1 MTESLSATRSEK
13 ATGIFQCNR
22 TEYDDGSPFLISIIL
37 LSRRVSRLKQL
48 ERPSIFIGV
57 ALWQRA

>member
-22 TEYDDGSPFLISIIL
+22 TEYDDGSPL
-37 LSRRVSRLKQL
+37 LMLD
-48 ERPSIFIGV
+48 ERSQFAV
-57 ALWQRA
+57 TDAEQ